1 MFNTILTIGRPLFS
15 IGRLDST
22 LIESVKGVFSNFHEI
37 LYIVS
42 TNYEPMMIYLIE
54 DDPIYSEFIGK
65 SLSKNPE
72 FKITTFFSAE
82 EALTAMENEFPE
94 ALIIDYKLPTM
105 SGIDLYD
112 KIKDRVSDDHKVIMM
127 SAIDDGNLVLSF
139 IKQGVRDYVIKDES
153 VISSLEAIL
162 EGKEDD
168 SYLFD

>member
-1 MFNTILTIGRPLFS
+1 
-15 IGRLDST
+15 
-22 LIESVKGVFSNFHEI
+22 
-37 LYIVS
+37 
-42 TNYEPMMIYLIE
+42 MMIYLVE

-72 FKITTFFSAE
+72 LKISTFSSAE
-82 EALTAMENEFPE
+82 DALEAIEKDFPD
-94 ALIIDYKLPTM
+94 ALIIDYKLPSM
-105 SGIDLYD
+105 SGIELYG
-112 KIKDRVSDDHKVIMM
+112 KIKDRVQDDHKVIMM

-168 SYLFD
+168 YYLFD